1 MSPLPSRHSL
11 FWKLLALTLA
21 ACLLIVWLS
30 WSWGRAMEIRGYR
43 LEPAAR
49 AVLSEQAGRVE
60 RAWRSEGRPGVDS
73 ALASLHE
80 SEGVWAVALDP
91 LFQSLSQMP
100 LTRAEAERLRG
111 VRGLDWPLSART
123 QGAPLLE
130 VPFPER
136 PEEGRLILEL
146 PERLKPDSVSLI
158 SRLLSHGLLP
168 LIVTLALC
176 ALLYRQLMVPL
187 RRLRQQ
193 ALITGGKGVSFVAP
207 DITRR
212 HDELGDLSRA
222 FDGMAARLQGQT
234 RYQQRLLRDL
244 SHELRTPLSRLQ
256 VLCEGQDDAN
266 ALRARLVREVHGMQ
280 QLVELTLELA
290 WLDTEPPTLPREPV
304 ALVALWEILVEDAVF
319 ETGWPRAQL
328 HCGLPADTT
337 VLANLTALSRALEN
351 LLRNAIRHSPV
362 DGLIR
367 LDGRREGLDW
377 LFWIEDQGPGVPAA
391 ALEFIFEP
399 FSRLNGA
406 RPGGDGFGLGLSI
419 ARSAIRLQ
427 GGELYAENRHPGLR
441 LTLRMLEA

>member
-1 MSPLPSRHSL
+1 MSALPSRHSL
-11 FWKLLALTLA
+11 FWKLLALTLG

-49 AVLSEQAGRVE
+49 AELSELAGQLE
-60 RAWRSEGRPGVDS
+60 RAWHSEGRAGVERV
-73 ALASLHE
+73 LARLRE
-80 SEGVWAVALDP
+80 TEGVWAIALDP
-91 LFQSLSQMP
+91 LFQSLAQAP

-130 VPFPER
+130 VPFPQR

-146 PERLKPDSVSLI
+146 PARLKPDPVGLV

-193 ALITGGKGVSFVAP
+193 ALITGARGAAFVAP
-207 DITRR
+207 EITRR
-212 HDELGDLSRA
+212 RDELGDLGRT

-256 VLCEGQDDAN
+256 VLCEGQDDAH
-266 ALRARLVREVHGMQ
+266 ALRARLAREVQGMQ

-290 WLDTEPPTLPREPV
+290 WLDTEPPALPRESV
-304 ALVALWEILVEDAVF
+304 ALATLWDILVEDAVF
-319 ETGWPRAQL
+319 ESDWPRARL
-328 HCGLPADTT
+328 HCGLPADAT
-337 VLANLTALSRALEN
+337 VLANLNALSRALEN
-351 LLRNAIRHSPV
+351 LLRNAIRHSPLT
-362 DGLIR
+362 GHIR
-367 LDGRREGLDW
+367 LDGRREGPDW

-391 ALEFIFEP
+391 ALDFIFEP

-406 RPGGDGFGLGLSI
+406 RPGGDGYGLGLSI

-427 GGELYAENRHPGLR
+427 GGELQAENRHPGLR
-441 LTLRMLEA
+441 LTLRLPAA

>member
-1 MSPLPSRHSL
+1 MNALPARHSL
-11 FWKLLALTLA
+11 FWKLLFLTLG

-30 WSWGRAMEIRGYR
+30 WSWGRAMDIRGYR

-49 AVLSEQAGRVE
+49 AALREQAARVE
-60 RAWRSEGRPGVDS
+60 HAWRNEGRPGVAR
-73 ALASLHE
+73 ALARLRE
-80 SEGVWAVALDP
+80 SEGGWAIALDP
-91 LFQSLSQMP
+91 LFQSLSQAP

-111 VRGLDWPLSART
+111 VRGIDWPLSART
-123 QGAPLLE
+123 QGAALLE

-136 PEEGRLILEL
+136 PAEGRLILEL
-146 PERLKPDSVSLI
+146 PARLKPAPGDLV

-193 ALITGGKGVSFVAP
+193 AMTTGAQDAAAVAP
-207 DITRR
+207 ELTRR
-212 HDELGDLSRA
+212 HDELGDLGRA
-222 FDGMAARLQGQT
+222 FDGMATRLQGQT

-256 VLCEGQDDAN
+256 VLCEGQDDAA
-266 ALRARLVREVHGMQ
+266 ALRARLAREVQGMQ

-290 WLDTEPPTLPREPV
+290 WLDTEPPILPREPV
-304 ALVALWEILVEDAVF
+304 ALAALWEILVEDAVF
-319 ETGWPRAQL
+319 ESDWPRARL
-328 HCGLPADTT
+328 HCGLAADAT

-351 LLRNAIRHSPV
+351 LLRNAIRHSPA
-362 DGLIR
+362 DGRIR
-367 LDGRREGLDW
+367 LDGRREGPDW
-377 LFWIEDQGPGVPAA
+377 LFWLEDQGPGVPAA
-391 ALEFIFEP
+391 ALDFIFEP

-427 GGELYAENRHPGLR
+427 GGTLHAENRHPGLCLIVR
-441 LTLRMLEA
+441 LPAA

>member
-1 MSPLPSRHSL
+1 MSALPSRHSL
-11 FWKLLALTLA
+11 FWKLLALTLS

-30 WSWGRAMEIRGYR
+30 WSWGRAMETRGYR
-43 LEPAAR
+43 LEPATR
-49 AVLSEQAGRVE
+49 AELSALAGQIE
-60 RAWRSEGRPGVDS
+60 SAWRSDGRPGVDR
-73 ALASLHE
+73 ALARVRDT
-80 SEGVWAVALDP
+80 EGVWAIALDP
-91 LFQSLSQMP
+91 LFQSLGLSP

-111 VRGLDWPLSART
+111 VRGLDWPLSTRT
-123 QGAPLLE
+123 QGPPLLE

-136 PEEGRLILEL
+136 PQEGRLIVEL
-146 PERLKPDSVSLI
+146 PARLVPAPVHLV

-193 ALITGGKGVSFVAP
+193 ALGAGAQGAAFAAP
-207 DITRR
+207 EITRR
-212 HDELGDLSRA
+212 HDELGDLGRA
-222 FDGMAARLQGQT
+222 FAGMAARLQGQAG
-234 RYQQRLLRDL
+234 YQQRLLRDL

-256 VLCEGQDDAN
+256 VLCEGEEDAV
-266 ALRARLVREVHGMQ
+266 ALRARLAREVQGMQ

-290 WLDTEPPTLPREPV
+290 WLDTEPPNLPREPV
-304 ALVALWEILVEDAVF
+304 VLVALWEILGEDALF
-319 ETGWPRAQL
+319 ESGWPPSRL
-328 HCGLPADTT
+328 HCGLPADAT
-337 VLANLTALSRALEN
+337 VLANLNALSRALEN
-351 LLRNAIRHSPV
+351 LLRNAIRHSPA
-362 DGLIR
+362 DGQIR
-367 LDGRREGLDW
+367 LDGRREGADW

-419 ARSAIRLQ
+419 AQSAIRLL

-441 LTLRMLEA
+441 LTLRLPVA

>member
-1 MSPLPSRHSL
+1 MSALPSRHSL
-11 FWKLLALTLA
+11 FWKLLALTLG

-43 LEPAAR
+43 LEPEARVELQEQAAR
-49 AVLSEQAGRVE
+49 VAA
-60 RAWRSEGRPGVDS
+60 AWHEEGRAGVDR
-73 ALASLHE
+73 ALTQLRQT
-80 SEGVWAVALDP
+80 EGVWAIALDP
-91 LFQSLSQMP
+91 LFQSLASTP

-111 VRGLDWPLSART
+111 VRSLDWPLSVRT
-123 QGAPLLE
+123 RGAPLLE
-130 VPFPER
+130 VPFPAHLA
-136 PEEGRLILEL
+136 EGRLIVEL
-146 PERLKPDSVSLI
+146 PARLMPGPTHLV
-158 SRLLSHGLLP
+158 SRLLSHGLFP

-193 ALITGGKGVSFVAP
+193 ALTAGAQGAAFAAP
-207 DITRR
+207 EITRR
-212 HDELGDLSRA
+212 HDELGDLGRA
-222 FDGMAARLQGQT
+222 FAGMAARLQGQAG
-234 RYQQRLLRDL
+234 YQQRLLRDL

-256 VLCEGQDDAN
+256 VLCEGQDDAG
-266 ALRARLVREVHGMQ
+266 ALRARLAREVQGMQ

-304 ALVALWEILVEDAVF
+304 ALVALWEILGEDALF
-319 ETGWPRAQL
+319 ESGWPRTRL
-328 HCGLPADTT
+328 HCGLPADAT
-337 VLANLTALSRALEN
+337 VLANLNALSRALEN

-362 DGLIR
+362 DGHIR
-367 LDGRREGLDW
+367 LDGRRQGTDW

-427 GGELYAENRHPGLR
+427 GGELHAENRHPGLR
-441 LTLRMLEA
+441 LTLRLPAV

>member
-73 ALASLHE
+73 ALASLRE

-91 LFQSLSQMP
+91 LFQSLSQRP

-328 HCGLPADTT
+328 HCGLSADTT